1 MRSLVFGLGTGVL
14 ILLLCL
20 SGCTAPVPEPPP
32 ATTIPTTS
40 PTPQVTIPPGSGQ
53 QVLTGVTWYLIA
65 FNDGGSSVAALPG
78 VRVTAA
84 FDAAGTVSGSAGC
97 NQYTASYE
105 GSLGGLAIGAPSST
119 KMHCGSPAGIMNQ
132 ETVYLTTLQGASGFT
147 IANDILT
154 ITDSNGRAILTFSRN
169 DPDVLIPAS
178 LIGTPWYLNSYIDAR
193 GAIWSPGPLHIISLQ
208 FDEDGNLS
216 GNAGCNSYAGGY
228 AMSGNTLAIG
238 NLVTTLMFCPETGV
252 MDLETTYLE
261 FLPRITRYSISGNEL
276 TLSDANGTINM
287 VYDTTPG

>member
-1 MRSLVFGLGTGVL
+1 MRTLVSGLGIGVL

-20 SGCTAPVPEPPP
+20 SGCTAPVSDPPP
-32 ATTIPTTS
+32 ATTVPTTS
-40 PTPQVTIPPGSGQ
+40 LTPLVTIPPGSGQ

-78 VRVTAA
+78 VRVTAS
-84 FDAAGTVSGSAGC
+84 FDTAGTVSGSAGC
-97 NQYTASYE
+97 NLYTAPYE

-132 ETVYLTTLQGASGFT
+132 ETVFLATLRGASGFT
-147 IANDILT
+147 VVNDILT
-154 ITDSNGRAILTFSRN
+154 ITDSNGRAILTFSRY
-169 DPDVLIPAS
+169 DPGVLIPAS
-178 LIGTPWYLNSYIDAR
+178 LTGTSWYLNAYIDSR
-193 GAIWSPGPLHIISLQ
+193 GAIWTPGPLHIISLQ
-208 FDEDGNLS
+208 FDTDGNLS

-228 AMSGNTLAIG
+228 AMSGSTLAIG
-238 NLVTTLMFCPETGV
+238 NLVTTLMFCPEPGV
-252 MDLETTYLE
+252 MDLERTYLE

-276 TLSDANGTINM
+276 TLSDPNGTINL